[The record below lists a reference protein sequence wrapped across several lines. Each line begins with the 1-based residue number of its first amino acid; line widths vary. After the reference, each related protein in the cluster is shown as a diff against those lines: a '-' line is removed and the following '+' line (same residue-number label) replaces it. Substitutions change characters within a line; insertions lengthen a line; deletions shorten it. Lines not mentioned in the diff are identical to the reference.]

1 MSDSIEEPKPVEGK
15 ASEQKIDPW
24 NVQGATDADGNVQ
37 AIDYTKLTEQFGT
50 QLIDKAL
57 LERFERV
64 TGHRPHRFLRRGI
77 VFSHR
82 DLNIILDRYEQGQ
95 PFFLYTGRG
104 PSSDSMH
111 IGHSVPFTFTKWL
124 SDVFNVPLVIM
135 LTDDEKYLFKE
146 DLEVEEVEQFSR
158 ENAKDIISLGFD
170 VKKTF
175 IFSNIAYMGQGSA
188 LWRNVIRMAK
198 LTTTNQARNTFG
210 HQGQDNIGRVFYS
223 AVQSATGV
231 ASTFPH
237 IFGENRKVVDQI
249 PCL

>member
-1 MSDSIEEPKPVEGK
+1 MSDATETPKPQGQ
-15 ASEQKIDPW
+15 ATEQKIDPW
-24 NVQGATDADGNVQ
+24 NVQGATDEHGNVQ
-37 AIDYTKLTEQFGT
+37 AIDYNKLTEQFGT
-50 QLIDKAL
+50 QLIDAPL

-64 TGHRPHRFLRRGI
+64 TGRRPHRFLRRGI

-82 DLNIILDRYEQGQ
+82 DLTVILDRFEQGK

-146 DLEVEEVEQFSR
+146 KLEVEETEQFSR
-158 ENAKDIISLGFD
+158 DNAKDIIALGFD

-175 IFSNIAYMGQGSA
+175 IFSNIGYMGPP
-188 LWRNVIRMAK
+188 LWRNVIKMAK

-210 HQGQDNIGRVFYS
+210 HEGSDNIGRIHYS
-223 AVQSATGV
+223 AVQGATAI
-231 ASTFPH
+231 ASTFPQ
-237 IFGENRKVVDQI
+237 IFGTDRKVVDEI

>member
-1 MSDSIEEPKPVEGK
+1 MSTSAEEPKPVVGK
-15 ASEQKIDPW
+15 ATEQKIDPW

-64 TGHRPHRFLRRGI
+64 TGQRPHRFLRRGI

-82 DLNIILDRYEQGQ
+82 DLNIILDRYEQGK

-111 IGHSVPFTFTKWL
+111 IGHSIPFSFTKWL
-124 SDVFNVPLVIM
+124 SDIFNVPLVIM
-135 LTDDEKYLFKE
+135 LTDDEKYLFK
-146 DLEVEEVEQFSR
+146 DNLEVEEVEQFSR

-170 VKKTF
+170 VNKTF
-175 IFSNIAYMGQGSA
+175 MFSNITYMGQGPA

-198 LTTTNQARNTFG
+198 LTTTSQARNTFG
-210 HQGQDNIGRVFYS
+210 HEGHDNIGRVFYS

-237 IFGENRKVVDQI
+237 IFGEDRKAVDQI